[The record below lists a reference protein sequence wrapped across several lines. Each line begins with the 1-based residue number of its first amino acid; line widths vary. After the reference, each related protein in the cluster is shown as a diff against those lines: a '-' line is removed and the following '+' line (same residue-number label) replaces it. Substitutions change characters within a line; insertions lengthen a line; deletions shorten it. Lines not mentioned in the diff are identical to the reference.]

1 MRWVAPVG
9 ALCVA
14 AVPAVIVYA
23 SGPAV
28 RSAFPDVLGPG
39 SGPLFFL
46 TLIYVLWLPATVV
59 GLIWALDRLGVH
71 YAGRRKDRRPSRR
84 ASRRRRAGLRYL
96 EAQERARKEATG
108 GRPGR
113 RARGGGTTG
122 AHGRDAPEPPTG
134 GDV

>member
-1 MRWVAPVG
+1 
-9 ALCVA
+9 
-14 AVPAVIVYA
+14 VIVYA

-71 YAGRRKDRRPSRR
+71 YAARRKERPPSRR
-84 ASRRRRAGLRYL
+84 ASRRLRAGLRYL
-96 EAQERARKEATG
+96 EAQERTRKEASG
-108 GRPGR
+108 GRADR
-113 RARGGGTTG
+113 RARGGATTG
-122 AHGRDAPEPPTG
+122 ADGRDEPQPPTG
-134 GDV
+134 GDG